1 MAVFFKPPFLKLEI
15 EESKPDLSADGA
27 GKEALIGGAGGAG
40 GGGGG
45 GGGIPPDTGCWGGG
59 GGGGGGALACGD
71 EGDEPFTF
79 GLASVL
85 FGLRAT

>member
-1 MAVFFKPPFLKLEI
+1 MVVFLRPPFLKLEI
-15 EESKPDLSADGA
+15 EESKPDLSADSA
-27 GKEALIGGAGGAG
+27 GKEALIGGAGGA
-40 GGGGG
+40 GGG

-59 GGGGGGALACGD
+59 GGGGGALTCGD
-71 EGDEPFTF
+71 GGDEPFTF